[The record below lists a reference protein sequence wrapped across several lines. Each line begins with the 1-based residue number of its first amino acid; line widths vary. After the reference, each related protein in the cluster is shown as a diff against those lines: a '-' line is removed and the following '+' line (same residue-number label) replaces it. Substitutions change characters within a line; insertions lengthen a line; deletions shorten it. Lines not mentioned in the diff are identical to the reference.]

1 LSQKLGEE
9 GITMLL
15 VHIQAN
21 GSVDNCAVKS
31 SSGSVLLDR
40 AACAHVQA
48 TWRWKTPVVQGK
60 PQAVSTQVNVLWNLK
75 QREQE
80 Q

>member
-1 LSQKLGEE
+1 
-9 GITMLL
+9 
-15 VHIQAN
+15 
-21 GSVDNCAVKS
+21 VDNCAVTS

-48 TWRWKTPVVQGK
+48 NWRWKAPVVQGK
-60 PQAVSTQVNVLWNLK
+60 PQPVSTQVNIVWNL
-75 QREQE
+75 RHEQE